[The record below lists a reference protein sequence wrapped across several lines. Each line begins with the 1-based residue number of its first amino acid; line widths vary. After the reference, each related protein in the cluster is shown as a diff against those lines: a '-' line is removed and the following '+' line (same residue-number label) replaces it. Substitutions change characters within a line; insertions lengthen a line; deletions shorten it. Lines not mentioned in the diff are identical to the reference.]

1 MKSAT
6 VYNLMTSGP
15 ENIKALLRAPCSG
28 GKVFVIGVKGQDSYC
43 LDRLERNFPFINI
56 ERLPEAV
63 NRNYPNNPESH
74 MLQPAFLS
82 LKPEVVPAPKVEP
95 ETADTVAARRARLR
109 AAGLTRAAAL
119 PDAQTWQP
127 ITRK

>member
-6 VYNLMTSGP
+6 VYNLQTSGP

-43 LDRLERNFPFINI
+43 LDRLEQRYPFINI

-63 NRNYPNNPESH
+63 NRNYPTQSESH

-82 LKPEVVPAPKVEP
+82 LKPEVVPAP
-95 ETADTVAARRARLR
+95 VAKEKFK
-109 AAGLTRAAAL
+109 
-119 PDAQTWQP
+119 D
-127 ITRK
+127 IKF